1 MQIKTGN
8 TENQMI
14 YTNLQTQE
22 TTAGENG
29 RRAAKQQG
37 KKTIFAGELPLHKD
51 SITLR
56 RQQAQKMAMKFV
68 QDAWDSDRKV
78 DLSQAQVRE
87 LREQQREEKIRNQ
100 ESVRECEDRKENLRK
115 QYGVDP
121 DSEEQKELESLMEAA
136 RYKPEKKLQL
146 PPIEE
151 ADSTKWPEWK
161 EPEEKQLTEY
171 QKKCL
176 EIDEEQIVFE
186 RRAQNAEDNIAAL
199 QSSQTDMKIEQ
210 LKYHKMTDAQKNAE
224 QVMEQASQE
233 IQGMLIDEAKDH
245 VDETYEE
252 KREEEEEKAEEKE
265 AEEEK
270 AELREEQ
277 KELMEAR
284 IDEIREENQD
294 VEEVQKNRE
303 RDAREEASLLKD
315 MADAGMDV
323 AGSSAAVQAEIKDM
337 LNKMK
342 LLEADI
348 KGIEVDEEV

>member
-1 MQIKTGN
+1 MQIKANDAGNQVININVQAQEKTG
-8 TENQMI
+8 EKSGQKV
-14 YTNLQTQE
+14 
-22 TTAGENG
+22 
-29 RRAAKQQG
+29 AKQQRRAV
-37 KKTIFAGELPLHKD
+37 IFAGDLPLHKD

-78 DLSQAQVRE
+78 NLSQEQVRE
-87 LREQQREEKIRNQ
+87 LREQQREEVIHNQ
-100 ESVRECEDRKENLRK
+100 GLARECEDRKENLRK
-115 QYGVDP
+115 QYGVDA

-136 RYKPEKKLQL
+136 RYRPENPL
-146 PPIEE
+146 PPLEE
-151 ADSTKWPEWK
+151 GDSAEWPEWK
-161 EPEEKQLTEY
+161 EPEEEKPLTEY

-176 EIDEEQIVFE
+176 EINEEQIVFE

-199 QSSQTDMKIEQ
+199 QGSLTDMKLEQ
-210 LKYHKMTDAQKNAE
+210 LKYHKMTDARNNAE
-224 QVMEQASQE
+224 KVMEQAGKE

-270 AELREEQ
+270 VELREEQ

-284 IDEIREENQD
+284 IDEIREEGQD
-294 VEEVQKNRE
+294 VEEAQKSRE
-303 RDAREEASLLKD
+303 KDAREEASLLKD
-315 MADAGMDV
+315 MADAGMNV
-323 AGSSAAVQAEIKDM
+323 AGSGAAVQAEIKDM

-342 LLEADI
+342 LIEADI

>member
-8 TENQMI
+8 SENQMI

-22 TTAGENG
+22 TAVGEGG
-29 RRAAKQQG
+29 RKAVKQQG
-37 KKTIFAGELPLHKD
+37 KRVIFAGDLPLHKD
-51 SITLR
+51 AITLR

-78 DLSQAQVRE
+78 GLSQEQLRE
-87 LREQQREEKIRNQ
+87 LREQQREESIRNQ
-100 ESVRECEDRKENLRK
+100 ELVRECEARKENLRK
-115 QYGVDP
+115 QYGVDV
-121 DSEEQKELESLMEAA
+121 DSQEQKELESLMEAA
-136 RYKPEKKLQL
+136 RYKPEAQL
-146 PPIEE
+146 PPLEE
-151 ADSTKWPEWK
+151 DSDTRWAEWK

-199 QSSQTDMKIEQ
+199 QSSQTDMKIER

-252 KREEEEEKAEEKE
+252 KREEEEEKAE
-265 AEEEK
+265 
-270 AELREEQ
+270 LREEQ
-277 KELMEAR
+277 KEMIEAR
-284 IDEIREENQD
+284 IDEIREERQD
-294 VEEVQKNRE
+294 VEETQKAQE
-303 RDAREEASLLKD
+303 RDAREEASFLKD
-315 MADAGMDV
+315 MADAGMNV
-323 AGSSAAVQAEIKDM
+323 AGSGVVVQAEIKDM

-342 LLEADI
+342 LIEADI
-348 KGIEVDEEV
+348 KGIKVDEEV